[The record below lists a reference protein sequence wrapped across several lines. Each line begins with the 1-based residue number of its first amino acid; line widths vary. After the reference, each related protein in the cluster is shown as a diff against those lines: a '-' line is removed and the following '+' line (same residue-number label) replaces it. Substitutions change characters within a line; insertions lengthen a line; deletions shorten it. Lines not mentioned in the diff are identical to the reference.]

1 MTREEIKARIEDLE
15 ERRFYMAMKDRW
27 TREDFDWDME
37 TFREIRKLEKM
48 LEEEA

>member
-15 ERRFYMAMKDRW
+15 ERRFYMKMKDRW

-37 TFREIRKLEKM
+37 TFREIRRLEKM